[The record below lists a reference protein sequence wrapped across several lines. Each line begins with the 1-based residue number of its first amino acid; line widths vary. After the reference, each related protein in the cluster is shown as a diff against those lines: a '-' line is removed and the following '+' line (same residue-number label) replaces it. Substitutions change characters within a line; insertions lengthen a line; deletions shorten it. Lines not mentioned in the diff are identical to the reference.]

1 MDLISKLPSS
11 FSSTQTGMIRTP
23 EGDFV
28 LKPLREDHIVKL
40 KSSEDEVPTHIMY
53 KLSPA
58 DRVISQM
65 NSESK

>member
-1 MDLISKLPSS
+1 M
-11 FSSTQTGMIRTP
+11 GMIRTP

-28 LKPLREDHIVKL
+28 LKPLREDHIVKM
-40 KSSEDEVPTHIMY
+40 KASEDEVPTHIMY

-58 DRVISQM
+58 DRAISQM